1 MDRITR
7 VRISNVR
14 AIASV
19 DLELSPFTVLIG
31 ENGSCKSTIVECLE
45 LLHKAADASFFQRF
59 YDLHRG
65 MPGLLRKGATTLGL
79 GVTIEDDTGQA
90 PPIDYDF
97 VLVPSGAGASVLAER
112 LLVSTGD
119 TSEPVVALN
128 RTPEGGE
135 VFDEERA
142 MVAPIPSGRLAPQQL
157 ALSGFGRM
165 SPHKAIDRLL
175 AVLTGVEVHLHF
187 DTVAAWAARSYQFS
201 LSMRG
206 STLYRPADRL
216 SLLGFN
222 FANAWAALKN
232 MPSDHWNETIALV
245 RLGIG
250 DGIDTV
256 NVEPDAGGG
265 NVAVSI
271 RRSDMSEPIPCSNL
285 SDGQLSWLAF
295 VAMARLNDK
304 RSLLA
309 IDEPELHLHP
319 SLLGRVVSLLAGL
332 DTGAPVVLSTH
343 SDRVL
348 ELLDDPADAV
358 RVCGLEGSRAVVSRI
373 DANELPRWL
382 ERFGD
387 LGQLRASGYLPRVLR
402 PRGQEGT

>member
-45 LLHKAADASFFQRF
+45 LLHKAADPSFFKLL
-59 YDLHRG
+59 YDVHRG
-65 MPGLLRKGATTLGL
+65 MPGLLRKGAATLGL
-79 GVTIEDDTGQA
+79 GVTVGDDTGQA

-112 LLVSTGD
+112 LLVSTSD

-128 RTPEGGE
+128 RTGADAE
-135 VFDEERA
+135 VLVEERGVRMGGMDA
-142 MVAPIPSGRLAPQQL
+142 QQL
-157 ALSGFGRM
+157 AIGSFGRQP
-165 SPHKAIDRLL
+165 PHKAIDRLL

-319 SLLGRVVSLLAGL
+319 SLLGRVVSLLSSL

-348 ELLDDPADAV
+348 ELLDDPAEAV

-373 DANELPRWL
+373 DANELPKWL